1 MTTTRA
7 HGLDPKRLPRHVAII
22 MDGNGRWAKRKSLHR
37 ISGHIK
43 GVEAVRAVVTAS
55 REIGIQYLTL
65 YAFSKENWKRPEEE
79 VRALMDLLYDYLI
92 KELDEMLQNDI
103 RLNAI
108 GELANLPER
117 VYEKLLDTIERT
129 RHCQGMTL
137 TLALSYGGRAEILHA
152 VRSIISDLENKRISH
167 DQINLDSFPSHLWTR
182 EIPDPD
188 LLIRTSGEY
197 RISNFLL
204 WQMAYTEIYVTET
217 LWPDFGKNELVEAIL
232 DYQSRE
238 RRFGLTSEQLI

>member
-1 MTTTRA
+1 MADSQTEK
-7 HGLDPKRLPRHVAII
+7 LDPSRLPGHIAII
-22 MDGNGRWAKRKSLHR
+22 MDGNGRWAKKKSLNR

-43 GVEAVRAVVTAS
+43 GVDAVRAVVTAS
-55 REIGIQYLTL
+55 REIGIKYLTL
-65 YAFSKENWKRPEEE
+65 YAFSKENWQRPRAE
-79 VRALMDLLYDYLI
+79 VRALMDLLYRYLI
-92 KELDEMLQNDI
+92 DELEEMLDNEI

-108 GELANLPER
+108 GELENLPPK
-117 VYEKLLDTIERT
+117 VLKKLLETMKKT
-129 RHCQGMTL
+129 SQCQGMTL
-137 TLALSYGGRAEILHA
+137 TLALSYGGRAEIIQA
-152 VRSIISDLENKRISH
+152 VTSIISDLENKKITREQVSV
-167 DQINLDSFPSHLWTR
+167 DSFPAHLWTKGL
-182 EIPDPD
+182 PDPD

-217 LWPDFGKNELVEAIL
+217 LWPDFGKKELVEAIL